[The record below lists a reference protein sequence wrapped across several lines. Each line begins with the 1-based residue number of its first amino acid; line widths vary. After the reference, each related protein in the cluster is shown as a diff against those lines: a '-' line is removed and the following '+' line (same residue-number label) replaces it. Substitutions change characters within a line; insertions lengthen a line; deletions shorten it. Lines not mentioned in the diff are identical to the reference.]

1 MQIGGEVC
9 GEQTPWASFLHLPG
23 ILELWG
29 PKHDLA
35 TPPNPSV
42 KLIAANIPV
51 LFRMYLAFEKYIKA
65 VSIRCLVQHKGRRLL
80 VTSLGGVVHPAA
92 INKPPHLPVPISLS
106 LAAVQLFP
114 RSYGSFAEV
123 NSHRLVTTVLNC
135 TFSYLRFPH

>member
-1 MQIGGEVC
+1 MQIGGDVC
-9 GEQTPWASFLHLPG
+9 GEQTPWASLLHLPG

-42 KLIAANIPV
+42 KLITAKIPV

-65 VSIRCLVQHKGRRLL
+65 VSIHCLVQHKGRRLL

-92 INKPPHLPVPISLS
+92 INKPPHLQCPSVSAWL
-106 LAAVQLFP
+106 L
-114 RSYGSFAEV
+114 RS
-123 NSHRLVTTVLNC
+123 
-135 TFSYLRFPH
+135 FSPGAMGALLKLIPTDL